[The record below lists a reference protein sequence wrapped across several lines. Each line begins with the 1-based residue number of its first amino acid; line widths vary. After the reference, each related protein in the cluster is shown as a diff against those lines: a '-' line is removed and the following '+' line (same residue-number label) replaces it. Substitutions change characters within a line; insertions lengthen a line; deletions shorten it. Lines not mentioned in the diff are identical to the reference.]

1 MPKTTNSKRSI
12 IIGIMEANK
21 NKSMDDVVDLIAKS
35 KDFKH
40 HAKALEEARY
50 YYGKF
55 VRTGVAPGVLI
66 RKTKTKAA
74 RKSKEVPAAKLLKD
88 VGLSPA
94 TKKKLVTAKSDE
106 EIAAIKAA
114 NLAKLKAVS
123 AKQKKYNQIARPDGA
138 GVDGF
143 DADVAR
149 AEVAELLEDDSFA
162 APKFLSKSQV
172 KALV

>member
-74 RKSKEVPAAKLLKD
+74 AKPKKTGQANVVADVTSAATELE
-88 VGLSPA
+88 A
-94 TKKKLVTAKSDE
+94 IRAK
-106 EIAAIKAA
+106 
-114 NLAKLKAVS
+114 NLAALKATSERLSNRS
-123 AKQKKYNQIARPDGA
+123 A
-138 GVDGF
+138 
-143 DADVAR
+143 
-149 AEVAELLEDDSFA
+149 
-162 APKFLSKSQV
+162 
-172 KALV
+172 

>member
-66 RKTKTKAA
+66 RKTKTK
-74 RKSKEVPAAKLLKD
+74 
-88 VGLSPA
+88 
-94 TKKKLVTAKSDE
+94 T
-106 EIAAIKAA
+106 
-114 NLAKLKAVS
+114 KAV
-123 AKQKKYNQIARPDGA
+123 AKPKKTGQAN
-138 GVDGF
+138 VV
-143 DADVAR
+143 ADVAGAATELEAIR
-149 AEVAELLEDDSFA
+149 AKNLA
-162 APKFLSKSQV
+162 ALKATSERLSNRS
-172 KALV
+172 A

>member
-74 RKSKEVPAAKLLKD
+74 RKSKEVPAAKLMKEL
-88 VGLSPA
+88 GLSPA
-94 TKKKLVTAKSDE
+94 TKKTGQ
-106 EIAAIKAA
+106 A
-114 NLAKLKAVS
+114 NV
-123 AKQKKYNQIARPDGA
+123 
-138 GVDGF
+138 V
-143 DADVAR
+143 ADVAGAATELEAIR
-149 AEVAELLEDDSFA
+149 AKNLATLKATSER
-162 APKFLSKSQV
+162 LSNRS
-172 KALV
+172 A

>member
-1 MPKTTNSKRSI
+1 MKMPKTTNSKRSI

-66 RKTKTKAA
+66 RKTKTKAVA
-74 RKSKEVPAAKLLKD
+74 KPKKTGQANVVADVTSAATELE
-88 VGLSPA
+88 A
-94 TKKKLVTAKSDE
+94 IRAK
-106 EIAAIKAA
+106 
-114 NLAKLKAVS
+114 NLAALKATSERLSNRS
-123 AKQKKYNQIARPDGA
+123 A
-138 GVDGF
+138 
-143 DADVAR
+143 
-149 AEVAELLEDDSFA
+149 
-162 APKFLSKSQV
+162 
-172 KALV
+172 